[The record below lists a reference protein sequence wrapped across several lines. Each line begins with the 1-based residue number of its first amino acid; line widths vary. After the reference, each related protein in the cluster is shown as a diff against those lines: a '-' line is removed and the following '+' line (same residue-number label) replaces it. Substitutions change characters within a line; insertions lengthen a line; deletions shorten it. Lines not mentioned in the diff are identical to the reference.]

1 MPLRGSVVAT
11 GEGADSDQEA
21 QMNET
26 LVTVAGNVAGEPRMR
41 VTAGGVR
48 VASFR
53 LASTERRYN
62 KELGAWR
69 DGDTVYYTVT
79 CWRTMAENAFES
91 VQKGHP
97 VVVHGRLHVGSY
109 EKEGQERTVVE
120 IEARSLGHDLSWG
133 VSRFTKARPGASSD
147 RQLAGELASELDD
160 EQPFDPETGEL
171 IEADP
176 GRDAA
181 APPTEDAA

>member
-1 MPLRGSVVAT
+1 
-11 GEGADSDQEA
+11 
-21 QMNET
+21 MNET
-26 LVTVAGNVAGEPRMR
+26 LVTVVGNVAGEPRRR

-91 VQKGHP
+91 VKKGQP
-97 VVVHGRLHVGSY
+97 VVVHGRLHVSTY
-109 EKEGQERTVVE
+109 EKDGQERTAVE
-120 IEARSLGHDLSWG
+120 IEARSLGHDMSWG
-133 VSRFTKARPGASSD
+133 VSVFTKAGPATSAD
-147 RQLAGELASELDD
+147 RQVVGELASELDD
-160 EQPFDPETGEL
+160 DRPFDPTTGEL
-171 IEADP
+171 LDADAGP
-176 GRDAA
+176 DGDRTA
-181 APPTEDAA
+181 EDAA